1 MLILIFLTSVL
12 PFTIATFVLLC
23 AGIVVAARSGY
34 PDESVKPAPGS
45 RWPRL
50 TLRSI
55 MAMIRGPDRSGA
67 DRSIPESHERRR
79 GQA

>member
-1 MLILIFLTSVL
+1 MLILIVLATML
-12 PFTIATFVLLC
+12 PFVIGNIVLLC

-50 TLRSI
+50 TLRSVL
-55 MAMIRGPDRSGA
+55 AMLRGPDRSDS
-67 DRSIPESHERRR
+67 DRGSSESQEHRR